1 MKKVQ
6 WGVLGAASIAVRK
19 VIPGMQKGA
28 HSEVTAIASRDK
40 KKAEEAAHALGIPK
54 VYGSYEELLK
64 DGEIE
69 AVYNPLPNHLHVPW
83 SIKAAEAGK
92 HVLCEKPISL
102 SVAEAKTLLAT
113 RDRTRVKIGEA
124 FMVKTHPQWL
134 RVREIIR
141 SGTIGELQSAMC
153 VFSYFNRDPGNVRH
167 KVEWGGGGLLDIGCY
182 PITMSRFI
190 FDDEPTRVAGV
201 LGRDPDFG
209 TDRLASAILEFP
221 SGQSVFTC
229 STQSA
234 YFQRM
239 HFLGASGRVEI
250 EVPWNAP
257 NDRPCRIVIA
267 DVMGA
272 TPKIEEFPVV
282 DQYTIQGDEFSLAIR
297 GEREVPV
304 PLEDAIKNMAVIE
317 AIFKAAKSGRWE
329 TPEKELAQSAQR

>member
-1 MKKVQ
+1 MKKVK

-28 HSEVTAIASRDK
+28 YSEITAIASRDR
-40 KKAEEAAHALGIPK
+40 KKAEEAARTLGIPK
-54 VYGSYEELLK
+54 AYGTYEELLR

-102 SVAEAKTLLAT
+102 SVAEAKTLLVA
-113 RDRTRVKIGEA
+113 RDRTGVKIGEA

-134 RVREIIR
+134 RAREIIR
-141 SGTIGELQSAMC
+141 SGAIGELQSAMC
-153 VFSYFNRDPGNVRH
+153 VFSYFNRDPANVRH
-167 KVEWGGGGLLDIGCY
+167 RVEWGGGGLLDIGCY

-190 FDDEPTRVAGV
+190 FGEEPIRVAGV
-201 LGRDPDFG
+201 LRLDPDFG
-209 TDRLASAILEFP
+209 VDRLASAILEFP

-239 HFLGASGRVEI
+239 HFLGASGRVEV

-257 NDRPCRIVIA
+257 NDRPCRIIIA

-272 TPKIEEFPVV
+272 APRVEEFPVV
-282 DQYTIQGDEFSLAIR
+282 DQYTIQGDEFSRAIR

-317 AIFKAAKSGRWE
+317 AIFRAAKSCRWE
-329 TPEKELAQSAQR
+329 TPEKELTQSAQR